1 MIGGSHSVGLRPFVT
16 VREPI
21 KWGDSMARI
30 PREIIDQV
38 RNSVD
43 ISDVIGQYVQLK
55 RAGKNF
61 TGLCPFHEEQTP
73 SFSVNA
79 EKQFYHCFGCGRS
92 GNVFQF
98 LMDYKHI
105 GFVEAVQEVAK
116 LGGTKLPTT
125 YTTSEAA
132 PANNPVNREQDQL
145 LDLHEKAAQLYHHI
159 LINTPAGEP
168 ARRYLQKR
176 GMSRELIEQF
186 SIGFAPVQRILTP
199 YCNQQGLDYQL
210 MRKSGLFT
218 EDRDGKLQDRFIE
231 RVMFPIRNGQG
242 RIIAFSGR
250 LLSTERT
257 DLPKY
262 LNSPETPVFN
272 KRRTLFNLDLAK
284 KAARSDGRL
293 YLFEGFMDVISAFG
307 AGVENGIA
315 SMGTS
320 FTEEQV
326 QIINRT
332 TKQLDICYD
341 GDSAGQNA
349 IDRAIGLVNAHQN
362 GQLALRVVQLPAGV
376 DPDEYVQQ
384 NGADKFR
391 AYVHDREETT
401 TDFYLRFLRNGRNLD
416 NQQELMTYLDAVL
429 KEIAVLDA
437 PLEQDMYLS
446 KLADEFKLDKAALQ
460 GQLRQLQSERRAQ
473 STSPAQ
479 AYQEQAAAAYAPPV
493 QPAEVK
499 ISRTE
504 LAEQILLRYMLH
516 DPNVWSHVRAQ
527 DDFHFVHEKYESLYM
542 VASSYFS
549 EYGDYTTARFLDYL
563 VDYSDLRA
571 TLSQVEQLTV
581 NPDVD
586 MQVIDDCLHILTEQS
601 PLQDQ
606 IKKVRAQLK
615 EASTLNNTEL
625 ATQLTIDL
633 IKLLK
638 IQQQYKAEETK

>member
-1 MIGGSHSVGLRPFVT
+1 MGCGLSLLFANL
-16 VREPI
+16 I

-116 LGGTKLPTT
+116 LGGTTLPSS
-125 YTTSEAA
+125 YTADSTPQQTS
-132 PANNPVNREQDQL
+132 PVDREQGQL
-145 LDLHEKAAQLYHHI
+145 LDLHDKAAQLYHHI
-159 LINTPAGEP
+159 LLNTPAGEP

-176 GMSRELIEQF
+176 GMSRDLIEKF
-186 SIGFAPVQRILTP
+186 GIGFAPVQRILAP
-199 YCNQQGLDYQL
+199 YCAQQKLDYQL
-210 MRKSGLFT
+210 MRKSGLLT
-218 EDRDGKLQDRFIE
+218 EDRDGKLQDRFVE
-231 RVMFPIRNGQG
+231 RVMFPIRNAQG
-242 RIIAFSGR
+242 KVIAFSGR
-250 LLSTERT
+250 LLNTAQT

-262 LNSPETPVFN
+262 LNSPETPIFN

-284 KAARSDGRL
+284 KAARDDGRL

-320 FTEEQV
+320 FTSEQV

-349 IDRAIGLVNAHQN
+349 IDRAISLVQDHQN
-362 GQLALRVVQLPAGV
+362 GRLNVQVVQLPAGV

-384 NGADKFR
+384 NGAAKFR
-391 AYVHDREETT
+391 EYVHDQEETT
-401 TDFYLRFLRNGRNLD
+401 TDFYLRFLRNGRNLN
-416 NQQELMTYLDAVL
+416 NQQELMAYLDAVL
-429 KEIAVLDA
+429 KEIARLDT
-437 PLEQDMYLS
+437 PLAQDMYLS

-460 GQLRQLQSERRAQ
+460 GQLRQFQGELHLQPTQPAQ
-473 STSPAQ
+473 S
-479 AYQEQAAAAYAPPV
+479 YQEQAAIAYAPPV
-493 QPAEVK
+493 QPTTVK
-499 ISRTE
+499 IDRTE

-527 DDFHFVHEKYESLYM
+527 DHFHFVHEKYESLYM

-563 VDYSDLRA
+563 AAYPDLRT

-586 MQVIDDCLHILTEQS
+586 MQVIDDCLRTLTQQT

-606 IKKVRAQLK
+606 IEQVRAQLK

-625 ATQLTIDL
+625 ATQLTVNL

-638 IQQQYKAEETK
+638 KQQQYKAEETK

>member
-1 MIGGSHSVGLRPFVT
+1 
-16 VREPI
+16 
-21 KWGDSMARI
+21 MARI

-98 LMDYKHI
+98 LMDYQHI

-116 LGGTKLPTT
+116 LSGTKLPTA
-125 YTTSEAA
+125 YTASSAA
-132 PANNPVNREQDQL
+132 PAETPASREQDAL

-159 LINTPAGEP
+159 LLNTPAGEP

-176 GMSRELIEQF
+176 GMTRELIEQF

-199 YCNQQGLDYQL
+199 YCAQQGLDYQL

-242 RIIAFSGR
+242 KVIAFSGR
-250 LLSTERT
+250 LLNTERT

-262 LNSPETPVFN
+262 LNSPETPIFN

-284 KAARSDGRL
+284 KAARTDGRL

-326 QIINRT
+326 QVINRT

-349 IDRAIGLVNAHQN
+349 IDRAIGLVNDHQN
-362 GQLALRVVQLPAGV
+362 GQLVLRVVQLPAGI

-384 NGADKFR
+384 NGADKFQT
-391 AYVHDREETT
+391 YVHDREETT

-416 NQQELMTYLDAVL
+416 NQQELMAYLDAVL
-429 KEIAVLDA
+429 KEIAVLDT

-446 KLADEFKLDKAALQ
+446 QLAAEFKLDKTALQ
-460 GQLRQLQSERRAQ
+460 GQLRQLHGQHAQ
-473 STSPAQ
+473 PASPAQ
-479 AYQEQAAAAYAPPV
+479 AYQEHAAANFAPPV
-493 QPAEVK
+493 QPASVK

-516 DPNVWSHVRAQ
+516 DSNVWSHVRAHEN
-527 DDFHFVHEKYESLYM
+527 FHFIHEKYEALYM

-549 EYGDYTTARFLDYL
+549 EYGDYTAARFLDYL
-563 VDYSDLRA
+563 VDYPDLRA
-571 TLSQVEQLTV
+571 TLSQIEQLTV
-581 NPDVD
+581 SPDVD
-586 MQVIDDCLHILTEQS
+586 MQVIDDCLHILTQQS
-601 PLQDQ
+601 PLQEQ

-638 IQQQYKAEETK
+638 KQQQYKAEETK

>member
-1 MIGGSHSVGLRPFVT
+1 
-16 VREPI
+16 
-21 KWGDSMARI
+21 MARI

-116 LGGTKLPTT
+116 LGGTTLPSS
-125 YTTSEAA
+125 YTADSTPQQTS
-132 PANNPVNREQDQL
+132 PVDREQGQL
-145 LDLHEKAAQLYHHI
+145 LDLHDKAAQLYHHI
-159 LINTPAGEP
+159 LLNTPAGEP

-176 GMSRELIEQF
+176 GMSRDLIEKF
-186 SIGFAPVQRILTP
+186 GIGFAPVQRILAP
-199 YCNQQGLDYQL
+199 YCAQQKLDYQL

-218 EDRDGKLQDRFIE
+218 EDRDGKLQDRFVE
-231 RVMFPIRNGQG
+231 RVMFPIRNAQG
-242 RIIAFSGR
+242 KVIAFSGR
-250 LLSTERT
+250 LLNTAQT

-262 LNSPETPVFN
+262 LNSPETPIFN

-284 KAARSDGRL
+284 KAARDDGRL

-320 FTEEQV
+320 FTSEQV

-349 IDRAIGLVNAHQN
+349 IDRAISLVQDHQN
-362 GQLALRVVQLPAGV
+362 GHLNVQVVQLPAGV

-384 NGADKFR
+384 NGAAKFR
-391 AYVHDREETT
+391 EYVHDQEETT
-401 TDFYLRFLRNGRNLD
+401 TDFYLRFLRNGRNLN
-416 NQQELMTYLDAVL
+416 NQQELMAYLDAVL
-429 KEIAVLDA
+429 KEIARLDT
-437 PLEQDMYLS
+437 PLAQDMYLS

-460 GQLRQLQSERRAQ
+460 GQLRQFQGELHLQPTQPAQ
-473 STSPAQ
+473 S
-479 AYQEQAAAAYAPPV
+479 YQEQAAIAYAPPA
-493 QPAEVK
+493 QPTTVK
-499 ISRTE
+499 IDRTE

-527 DDFHFVHEKYESLYM
+527 DHFHFVHEKYESLYM

-563 VDYSDLRA
+563 AAYPDLRT

-586 MQVIDDCLHILTEQS
+586 MQVIDDCLRTLTQQT

-606 IKKVRAQLK
+606 IEQVRAQLK

-625 ATQLTIDL
+625 ATQLTVNL

-638 IQQQYKAEETK
+638 KQQQYKAEETK

>member
-1 MIGGSHSVGLRPFVT
+1 MGCGLSLLFANL
-16 VREPI
+16 I

-116 LGGTKLPTT
+116 LGGTTLPSS
-125 YTTSEAA
+125 YTADSTPQQTS
-132 PANNPVNREQDQL
+132 PVDREQGQL
-145 LDLHEKAAQLYHHI
+145 LDLHDKAAQLYHHI
-159 LINTPAGEP
+159 LLNTPAGEP

-176 GMSRELIEQF
+176 GMSRDLIEKF
-186 SIGFAPVQRILTP
+186 GIGFAPVQRILAP
-199 YCNQQGLDYQL
+199 YCAQQKLDYQL

-218 EDRDGKLQDRFIE
+218 EDRDGKLQDRFVE
-231 RVMFPIRNGQG
+231 RVMFPIRNAQG
-242 RIIAFSGR
+242 KVIAFSGR
-250 LLSTERT
+250 LLNTAQT

-262 LNSPETPVFN
+262 LNSPETPIFN

-284 KAARSDGRL
+284 KAARDDGRL

-320 FTEEQV
+320 FTSEQV

-349 IDRAIGLVNAHQN
+349 IDRAISLVQDHQN
-362 GQLALRVVQLPAGV
+362 GHLNVQVVQLPAGV

-384 NGADKFR
+384 NGAAKFR
-391 AYVHDREETT
+391 EYVHDQEETT
-401 TDFYLRFLRNGRNLD
+401 TDFYLRFLRNGRNLN
-416 NQQELMTYLDAVL
+416 NQQELMAYLDAVL
-429 KEIAVLDA
+429 KEIARLDT
-437 PLEQDMYLS
+437 PLAQDMYLS

-460 GQLRQLQSERRAQ
+460 GQLRQFQGELHLQPTQPAQ
-473 STSPAQ
+473 S
-479 AYQEQAAAAYAPPV
+479 YQEQAAIAYAPPA
-493 QPAEVK
+493 QPTTVK
-499 ISRTE
+499 IDRTE

-527 DDFHFVHEKYESLYM
+527 DHFHFVHEKYESLYM

-563 VDYSDLRA
+563 AAYPDLRT

-586 MQVIDDCLHILTEQS
+586 MQVIDDCLRTLTQQT

-606 IKKVRAQLK
+606 IEQVRAQLK

-625 ATQLTIDL
+625 ATQLTVNL

-638 IQQQYKAEETK
+638 KQQQYKAEETK

>member
-1 MIGGSHSVGLRPFVT
+1 
-16 VREPI
+16 
-21 KWGDSMARI
+21 MARI

-116 LGGTKLPTT
+116 LGGTTLPSS
-125 YTTSEAA
+125 YTADSTPQQTS
-132 PANNPVNREQDQL
+132 PVDREQGQL
-145 LDLHEKAAQLYHHI
+145 LNLHDKAAQLYHHI
-159 LINTPAGEP
+159 LLNTPAGEP
-168 ARRYLQKR
+168 ARRYLQRR
-176 GMSRELIEQF
+176 GMPRDLIEKF
-186 SIGFAPVQRILTP
+186 GIGFAPVQRILAP
-199 YCNQQGLDYQL
+199 YCAQQKLDYQL

-218 EDRDGKLQDRFIE
+218 EDRDGKLQDRFVE
-231 RVMFPIRNGQG
+231 RVMFPIRNAQG
-242 RIIAFSGR
+242 KVIAFSGR
-250 LLSTERT
+250 LLNTAQT

-262 LNSPETPVFN
+262 LNSPETPIFN

-284 KAARSDGRL
+284 KAARDDGRL

-320 FTEEQV
+320 FTSEQV

-349 IDRAIGLVNAHQN
+349 IDRAISLVQDHQN
-362 GQLALRVVQLPAGV
+362 GRLNVQVVQLPAGV

-384 NGADKFR
+384 NGAAKFR
-391 AYVHDREETT
+391 DYVHDQEETT
-401 TDFYLRFLRNGRNLD
+401 TDFYLRFLRNGRNLN
-416 NQQELMTYLDAVL
+416 NQQELMAYLDAVL
-429 KEIAVLDA
+429 KEIARLDT
-437 PLEQDMYLS
+437 PLAQDMYLS

-460 GQLRQLQSERRAQ
+460 GQLRQFQGELHLQPTQPAQ
-473 STSPAQ
+473 S
-479 AYQEQAAAAYAPPV
+479 YQEQAAIAYAPPA
-493 QPAEVK
+493 QPTTVK
-499 ISRTE
+499 IDRTE

-527 DDFHFVHEKYESLYM
+527 DHFHFVHEKYESLYM

-563 VDYSDLRA
+563 AAYPDLRT

-586 MQVIDDCLHILTEQS
+586 MQVIDDCLHTLTQQT

-606 IKKVRAQLK
+606 IEQVRAQLK

-625 ATQLTIDL
+625 ATQLTVNL

-638 IQQQYKAEETK
+638 KQQQYKAEETK

>member
-1 MIGGSHSVGLRPFVT
+1 MGCGLSLLFANL
-16 VREPI
+16 I

-116 LGGTKLPTT
+116 LGGTTLPSS
-125 YTTSEAA
+125 YTADSTPQQTS
-132 PANNPVNREQDQL
+132 PVDREQGQL
-145 LDLHEKAAQLYHHI
+145 LNLHDKAAQLYHHI
-159 LINTPAGEP
+159 LLNTPAGEP
-168 ARRYLQKR
+168 ARRYLQRR
-176 GMSRELIEQF
+176 GMPRDLIEKF
-186 SIGFAPVQRILTP
+186 GIGFAPVQRILAP
-199 YCNQQGLDYQL
+199 YCAQQKLDYQL

-218 EDRDGKLQDRFIE
+218 EDRDGKLQDRFVE
-231 RVMFPIRNGQG
+231 RVMFPIRNAQG
-242 RIIAFSGR
+242 KVIAFSGR
-250 LLSTERT
+250 LLNTAQT

-262 LNSPETPVFN
+262 LNSPETPIFN

-284 KAARSDGRL
+284 KAARDDGRL

-320 FTEEQV
+320 FTSEQV

-349 IDRAIGLVNAHQN
+349 IDRAISLVQDHQN
-362 GQLALRVVQLPAGV
+362 GRLNVQVVQLPAGV

-384 NGADKFR
+384 NGAAKFR
-391 AYVHDREETT
+391 DYVHDLEETT
-401 TDFYLRFLRNGRNLD
+401 TDFYLRFLRNGRNLN
-416 NQQELMTYLDAVL
+416 NQQELMAYLDAVL
-429 KEIAVLDA
+429 KEIARLDT
-437 PLEQDMYLS
+437 PLAQDMYLS

-460 GQLRQLQSERRAQ
+460 GQLRQFQGELHLQPTQPAQ
-473 STSPAQ
+473 S
-479 AYQEQAAAAYAPPV
+479 YQEQAAIAYAPPA
-493 QPAEVK
+493 QPTTVK
-499 ISRTE
+499 IDRTE

-527 DDFHFVHEKYESLYM
+527 DHFHFVHEKYESLYM

-563 VDYSDLRA
+563 AAYPDLRT

-586 MQVIDDCLHILTEQS
+586 MQVIDDCLHTLTQQT

-606 IKKVRAQLK
+606 IEQVRAQLK

-625 ATQLTIDL
+625 ATQLTVNL

-638 IQQQYKAEETK
+638 KQQQYKAEETK

>member
-1 MIGGSHSVGLRPFVT
+1 
-16 VREPI
+16 
-21 KWGDSMARI
+21 MARI

-55 RAGKNF
+55 RTGKNF

-105 GFVEAVQEVAK
+105 SFVEAVQEVAK
-116 LGGTKLPTT
+116 LGGTTLPSS
-125 YTTSEAA
+125 YTADSTPQQTS
-132 PANNPVNREQDQL
+132 PVDREQGQL
-145 LDLHEKAAQLYHHI
+145 LDLHDKAAQLYHHI
-159 LINTPAGEP
+159 LLNTPAGEP

-176 GMSRELIEQF
+176 GMSRDLIEKF
-186 SIGFAPVQRILTP
+186 GIGFAPVQRILTP
-199 YCNQQGLDYQL
+199 YCAQQKLDYQL

-218 EDRDGKLQDRFIE
+218 EDRDGKLQDRFVE
-231 RVMFPIRNGQG
+231 RVMFPIRNAQG
-242 RIIAFSGR
+242 KVIALSGR
-250 LLSTERT
+250 LLNTAQT

-262 LNSPETPVFN
+262 LNSPETPIFN

-284 KAARSDGRL
+284 KAARDDGRL

-320 FTEEQV
+320 FTSEQV

-349 IDRAIGLVNAHQN
+349 IDRAISLVQDHQN
-362 GQLALRVVQLPAGV
+362 GHLNVQVVQLPAGV

-384 NGADKFR
+384 NGAAKFR
-391 AYVHDREETT
+391 EYVHDQEETT
-401 TDFYLRFLRNGRNLD
+401 TDFYLRFLRNGRNLN

-429 KEIAVLDA
+429 KEIARLDT
-437 PLEQDMYLS
+437 PLAQDMYLS

-460 GQLRQLQSERRAQ
+460 GQLRQFQGELHLQPTQPAQ
-473 STSPAQ
+473 S
-479 AYQEQAAAAYAPPV
+479 YQEQAAIAYAPPA
-493 QPAEVK
+493 QPTTVK
-499 ISRTE
+499 IDRTE

-527 DDFHFVHEKYESLYM
+527 DHFHFVHEKYESLYM

-563 VDYSDLRA
+563 AAYPDLRT

-586 MQVIDDCLHILTEQS
+586 MQVIDDCLRTLTQQT

-606 IKKVRAQLK
+606 IEQVRAQLK

-625 ATQLTIDL
+625 ATQLTVNL

-638 IQQQYKAEETK
+638 KQQQYKAEETK

>member
-1 MIGGSHSVGLRPFVT
+1 
-16 VREPI
+16 
-21 KWGDSMARI
+21 MARI

-116 LGGTKLPTT
+116 LGGTTLPSS
-125 YTTSEAA
+125 YTADSAPQQTS
-132 PANNPVNREQDQL
+132 PVDREQGQL
-145 LDLHEKAAQLYHHI
+145 LDLHDKVAQLYHHI
-159 LINTPAGEP
+159 LLNTPAGEP
-168 ARRYLQKR
+168 ARRYLQRR
-176 GMSRELIEQF
+176 GMPRDLIEKF
-186 SIGFAPVQRILTP
+186 GIGFAPVQRILAP
-199 YCNQQGLDYQL
+199 YCAQQKLDYQL

-218 EDRDGKLQDRFIE
+218 EDRDGKLQDRFVE
-231 RVMFPIRNGQG
+231 RVMFPIRNAQG
-242 RIIAFSGR
+242 KVIAFSGR
-250 LLSTERT
+250 LLNTAQT

-262 LNSPETPVFN
+262 LNSPETPIFN

-284 KAARSDGRL
+284 KAARDDGRL

-320 FTEEQV
+320 FTSEQV
-326 QIINRT
+326 QIINRK

-349 IDRAIGLVNAHQN
+349 IDRAISLVQDHQN
-362 GQLALRVVQLPAGV
+362 GRLNVQVVQLPAGV

-384 NGADKFR
+384 NGAAKFR
-391 AYVHDREETT
+391 EYVHDQEETT
-401 TDFYLRFLRNGRNLD
+401 TDFYLRFLRNGRNLN
-416 NQQELMTYLDAVL
+416 NQQELMAYLDAVL
-429 KEIAVLDA
+429 KEIARLDT
-437 PLEQDMYLS
+437 PLAQDMYLS

-460 GQLRQLQSERRAQ
+460 GQLRQFQGELHLQPTQPAQ
-473 STSPAQ
+473 S
-479 AYQEQAAAAYAPPV
+479 YQEQAAIAYAPPV
-493 QPAEVK
+493 QPTTVK
-499 ISRTE
+499 IDRTE

-527 DDFHFVHEKYESLYM
+527 DHFHFVHEKYESLYM

-563 VDYSDLRA
+563 AAYPDLRT

-586 MQVIDDCLHILTEQS
+586 MQVIDDCLRTLTQQT

-606 IKKVRAQLK
+606 IEQVHAQLK

-625 ATQLTIDL
+625 VTQLTVNL

-638 IQQQYKAEETK
+638 KQQQYKAEETK

>member
-1 MIGGSHSVGLRPFVT
+1 MGCGLSLLFANL
-16 VREPI
+16 I

-116 LGGTKLPTT
+116 LGGTTLPSS
-125 YTTSEAA
+125 YTADSAPQQTS
-132 PANNPVNREQDQL
+132 PVDREQDQL
-145 LDLHEKAAQLYHHI
+145 LDLHDKVAQLYHHI
-159 LINTPAGEP
+159 LLNTPAGEP
-168 ARRYLQKR
+168 ARRYLQRR
-176 GMSRELIEQF
+176 GMPRDLIEKF
-186 SIGFAPVQRILTP
+186 GIGFAPVQRILAP
-199 YCNQQGLDYQL
+199 YCAQQKLDYQL

-218 EDRDGKLQDRFIE
+218 EDRDGKLQDRFVE
-231 RVMFPIRNGQG
+231 RVMFPIRNAQG
-242 RIIAFSGR
+242 KVIAFSGR
-250 LLSTERT
+250 LLNTAQT

-262 LNSPETPVFN
+262 LNSPETPIFN

-284 KAARSDGRL
+284 KAARDDGRL

-320 FTEEQV
+320 FTSEQV

-349 IDRAIGLVNAHQN
+349 IDRAISLVQDHQN
-362 GQLALRVVQLPAGV
+362 GRLNVQVVQLPAGV

-384 NGADKFR
+384 NGAAKFR
-391 AYVHDREETT
+391 EYVHDQEETT
-401 TDFYLRFLRNGRNLD
+401 TDFYLRFLRNGRNLN
-416 NQQELMTYLDAVL
+416 NQQELMAYLDAVL
-429 KEIAVLDA
+429 KEIARLDT
-437 PLEQDMYLS
+437 PLAQDMYLS

-460 GQLRQLQSERRAQ
+460 GQLRQFQGELHLQPTQPAQ
-473 STSPAQ
+473 S
-479 AYQEQAAAAYAPPV
+479 YQEQAAIAYAPPV
-493 QPAEVK
+493 QPTTVK
-499 ISRTE
+499 IDRTE

-527 DDFHFVHEKYESLYM
+527 DHFHFVHEKYESLYM

-563 VDYSDLRA
+563 AAYPDLRT

-586 MQVIDDCLHILTEQS
+586 MQVIDDCLRTLTQQT

-606 IKKVRAQLK
+606 IEQVHAQLK

-625 ATQLTIDL
+625 VTQLTVNL

-638 IQQQYKAEETK
+638 KQQQYKAEETK

>member
-1 MIGGSHSVGLRPFVT
+1 
-16 VREPI
+16 
-21 KWGDSMARI
+21 MARI

-105 GFVEAVQEVAK
+105 GFVEAVEEVAK

-125 YTTSEAA
+125 YTADTTTQADS
-132 PANNPVNREQDQL
+132 PHDREQGQL
-145 LDLHEKAAQLYHHI
+145 LDLHEKAAQLYQHI
-159 LINTPAGEP
+159 LLNTPAGEP

-176 GMSRELIEQF
+176 GMSRDLIEQF
-186 SIGFAPVQRILTP
+186 QIGFAPVQRILAP
-199 YCNQQGLDYQL
+199 YCTQQKLDYQL

-218 EDRDGKLQDRFIE
+218 EDREGKLQDRFVE
-231 RVMFPIRNGQG
+231 RVMFPIKNARGKV
-242 RIIAFSGR
+242 IAFSGR
-250 LLSTERT
+250 LLSTAQT

-262 LNSPETPVFN
+262 LNSPETPIFN

-326 QIINRT
+326 HIINRT

-349 IDRAIGLVNAHQN
+349 IDRAINLVKDHQN
-362 GQLALRVVQLPAGV
+362 GQLAVRIVQLPAGV

-384 NGADKFR
+384 NGAAKFR
-391 AYVHDREETT
+391 NYVHNQEETP
-401 TDFYLRFLRNGRNLD
+401 TDFYLRFLRNGRNLN
-416 NQQELMTYLDAVL
+416 NQQELMSYLDAVL
-429 KEIAVLDA
+429 KEIARLDT
-437 PLEQDMYLS
+437 PLAQDMYLT

-460 GQLRQLQSERRAQ
+460 GQLHQLQGAMHLELTQ
-473 STSPAQ
+473 PGQVYHEQ
-479 AYQEQAAAAYAPPV
+479 AAAAAYAPPV
-493 QPAEVK
+493 QPTTTR
-499 ISRTE
+499 IGRTE

-527 DDFHFVHEKYESLYM
+527 GHFHFVHEKYESLYM

-563 VDYSDLRA
+563 AAYPDLRT

-586 MQVIDDCLHILTEQS
+586 MQVIDDCLHILIQQT

-606 IKKVRAQLK
+606 IKQVQAQLQ

-625 ATQLTIDL
+625 ATQLTVDL
-633 IKLLK
+633 VKLLK
-638 IQQQYKAEETK
+638 KQQQYKAEETK

>member
-1 MIGGSHSVGLRPFVT
+1 
-16 VREPI
+16 
-21 KWGDSMARI
+21 MARI

-116 LGGTKLPTT
+116 LGGTTLPSS
-125 YTTSEAA
+125 YTADSTPQQTS
-132 PANNPVNREQDQL
+132 PVDREQGQL
-145 LDLHEKAAQLYHHI
+145 LNLHDKAAQLYHHI
-159 LINTPAGEP
+159 LLNTPAGEP
-168 ARRYLQKR
+168 ARRYLQRR
-176 GMSRELIEQF
+176 GMPRDLIEKF
-186 SIGFAPVQRILTP
+186 GIGFAPVQRILAP
-199 YCNQQGLDYQL
+199 YCAQQKLDYQL

-218 EDRDGKLQDRFIE
+218 EDRDGKLQDRFVE
-231 RVMFPIRNGQG
+231 RVMFPIRNAQG
-242 RIIAFSGR
+242 KVIAFSGR
-250 LLSTERT
+250 LLNTAQT

-262 LNSPETPVFN
+262 LNSPETPIFN

-284 KAARSDGRL
+284 KAARDDGRL

-320 FTEEQV
+320 FTSEQV

-349 IDRAIGLVNAHQN
+349 IDRAISLVQDHQN
-362 GQLALRVVQLPAGV
+362 GRLNVQVVQLPAGV
-376 DPDEYVQQ
+376 NPDEYVQQ
-384 NGADKFR
+384 NGAAKFR
-391 AYVHDREETT
+391 DYVHDLEETT
-401 TDFYLRFLRNGRNLD
+401 TDFYLRFLRNGRNLN
-416 NQQELMTYLDAVL
+416 NQQELMAYLDAVL
-429 KEIAVLDA
+429 KEIARLDT
-437 PLEQDMYLS
+437 PLAQDMYLS

-460 GQLRQLQSERRAQ
+460 GQLRQFQGELHLQPTQPAQ
-473 STSPAQ
+473 S
-479 AYQEQAAAAYAPPV
+479 YQEQAAIAYAPPA
-493 QPAEVK
+493 QPTTVK
-499 ISRTE
+499 IDRTE

-527 DDFHFVHEKYESLYM
+527 DHFHFVHEKYESLYM

-563 VDYSDLRA
+563 AAYPDLRT

-586 MQVIDDCLHILTEQS
+586 MQVIDDCLHTLTQQT

-606 IKKVRAQLK
+606 IEQVRAQLK

-625 ATQLTIDL
+625 ATQLTVNL

-638 IQQQYKAEETK
+638 KQQQYKAEETK

>member
-1 MIGGSHSVGLRPFVT
+1 
-16 VREPI
+16 
-21 KWGDSMARI
+21 MARI

-116 LGGTKLPTT
+116 LGSTTLPSS
-125 YTTSEAA
+125 YTADSTPQQTS
-132 PANNPVNREQDQL
+132 PVDREQGQL
-145 LDLHEKAAQLYHHI
+145 LNLHDKAAQLYHHI
-159 LINTPAGEP
+159 LLNTPAGEP
-168 ARRYLQKR
+168 ARRYLQRR
-176 GMSRELIEQF
+176 GMPRDLIEKF
-186 SIGFAPVQRILTP
+186 GIGFAPVQRILAP
-199 YCNQQGLDYQL
+199 YCAQQKLDYQL

-218 EDRDGKLQDRFIE
+218 EDRDGKLQDRFVE
-231 RVMFPIRNGQG
+231 RVMFPIRNAQG
-242 RIIAFSGR
+242 KVIAFSGR
-250 LLSTERT
+250 LLNTAQT

-262 LNSPETPVFN
+262 LNSPETPIFN

-284 KAARSDGRL
+284 KAARDDGRL

-320 FTEEQV
+320 FTSEQV

-349 IDRAIGLVNAHQN
+349 IDRAISLVQDHQN
-362 GQLALRVVQLPAGV
+362 GRLNVQVVQLPAGV

-384 NGADKFR
+384 NGAAKFR
-391 AYVHDREETT
+391 DYVHDQEETT
-401 TDFYLRFLRNGRNLD
+401 TDFYLRFLRNGRNLN
-416 NQQELMTYLDAVL
+416 NQQELMAYLDAVL
-429 KEIAVLDA
+429 KEIARLDT
-437 PLEQDMYLS
+437 PLAQDMYLS

-460 GQLRQLQSERRAQ
+460 GQLRQFQGELHLQPTQPAQ
-473 STSPAQ
+473 S
-479 AYQEQAAAAYAPPV
+479 YQEQAAIAYAPPA
-493 QPAEVK
+493 QPTTVK
-499 ISRTE
+499 IDRTE

-527 DDFHFVHEKYESLYM
+527 DHFHFVHEKYESLYM

-563 VDYSDLRA
+563 AAYPDLRT

-586 MQVIDDCLHILTEQS
+586 MQVIDDCLHTLTQQT

-606 IKKVRAQLK
+606 IEQVRAQLK

-625 ATQLTIDL
+625 ATQLTVNL

-638 IQQQYKAEETK
+638 KQQQYKAEETK

>member
-1 MIGGSHSVGLRPFVT
+1 
-16 VREPI
+16 
-21 KWGDSMARI
+21 MARI

-105 GFVEAVQEVAK
+105 SFVEAVQEVAK
-116 LGGTKLPTT
+116 LGGTTLPSS
-125 YTTSEAA
+125 YTADSTPQQTS
-132 PANNPVNREQDQL
+132 PVDREQGQL
-145 LDLHEKAAQLYHHI
+145 LDLHDKAAQLYHHI
-159 LINTPAGEP
+159 LLNTPAGEP

-176 GMSRELIEQF
+176 GMSRDLIEKF
-186 SIGFAPVQRILTP
+186 RIGFAPVQRILAP
-199 YCNQQGLDYQL
+199 YCAQQKLDYQL

-218 EDRDGKLQDRFIE
+218 EDRDGKLQDRFVE
-231 RVMFPIRNGQG
+231 RVMFPIRNAQG
-242 RIIAFSGR
+242 KVIAFSGR
-250 LLSTERT
+250 LLNTAQT

-262 LNSPETPVFN
+262 LNSPETPIFN

-284 KAARSDGRL
+284 KAARDDGRL

-320 FTEEQV
+320 FTSEQV

-349 IDRAIGLVNAHQN
+349 IDRAISLVQDHQN
-362 GQLALRVVQLPAGV
+362 GHLNVQVVQLPAGV

-384 NGADKFR
+384 NGAAKFR
-391 AYVHDREETT
+391 EYVHDQEETT
-401 TDFYLRFLRNGRNLD
+401 TDFYLRFLRNGRNLN
-416 NQQELMTYLDAVL
+416 NQQELMAYLDAVL
-429 KEIAVLDA
+429 KEIARLDT
-437 PLEQDMYLS
+437 PLAQDMYLS

-460 GQLRQLQSERRAQ
+460 GQLRQFQGELHLQPTQPAQ
-473 STSPAQ
+473 S
-479 AYQEQAAAAYAPPV
+479 YQEQAAIAYAPPA
-493 QPAEVK
+493 QPTTVK
-499 ISRTE
+499 IDRTE

-527 DDFHFVHEKYESLYM
+527 DHFHFVHEKYESLYM

-563 VDYSDLRA
+563 AAYPDLRT

-586 MQVIDDCLHILTEQS
+586 MQVIDDCLCTLTQQT

-606 IKKVRAQLK
+606 IEQVRAQLK

-625 ATQLTIDL
+625 ATQLTVNL

-638 IQQQYKAEETK
+638 KQQQYKAEETK

>member
-1 MIGGSHSVGLRPFVT
+1 
-16 VREPI
+16 
-21 KWGDSMARI
+21 MARI

-116 LGGTKLPTT
+116 MSGTKLPTT
-125 YTTSEAA
+125 YTASTSA
-132 PANNPVNREQDQL
+132 PADTPANREQYQL

-159 LINTPAGEP
+159 LLNTPAGEP

-176 GMSRELIEQF
+176 GMSRELIEKF
-186 SIGFAPVQRILTP
+186 AIGFAPVQRILVP
-199 YCNQQGLDYQL
+199 YCSQQGLDYQL

-218 EDRDGKLQDRFIE
+218 EDRDGNLQDRFIE

-262 LNSPETPVFN
+262 LNSPETPIFN

-416 NQQELMTYLDAVL
+416 NQQELMSYLDAVL

-446 KLADEFKLDKAALQ
+446 KLADEFKLDKTALQ
-460 GQLRQLQSERRAQ
+460 GQLRQLRQEQHLQPTA
-473 STSPAQ
+473 PAQ
-479 AYQEQAAAAYAPPV
+479 AYQEQAAANYAPPV
-493 QPAEVK
+493 EPAKVK

-516 DPNVWSHVRAQ
+516 DPNVWSHVRAR
-527 DDFHFVHEKYESLYM
+527 DNFHFVHEKYESLYM

-563 VDYSDLRA
+563 VDYPDLRA

-586 MQVIDDCLHILTEQS
+586 MQVIDDCLHILTQQS

-638 IQQQYKAEETK
+638 KQQQYKAEETK